1 MNKSFVIALA
11 LILALIKLS
20 NAATSKVIN
29 RLNEP
34 SQRRKL
40 IPISF
45 NDKMC
50 VDFGGWD
57 WLTPFDGD
65 YVYTQIING
74 KPSYQMQTCRNTA
87 TCDLYSTLN
96 YNSGAWE
103 FTGYPDT
110 NIKSRCDDTIQ
121 PESPDQCQSWFGN
134 ISPNMNPCGHT
145 QFPDNGIS
153 SGGSGGSSGGSSGS
167 IGTTLTSADKQNI
180 VDQHNSYRRKVAL
193 GHISGTDGSVY
204 PKAAK
209 MTAIEWDDALARTV
223 QRWLDTCPDISVG
236 TGHTADCD
244 TKRFYCEESGG
255 SNCDNLGCGP
265 SNPFG
270 GDIYANGQ
278 NGGASTGGDIDDAV
292 NDSVKGWY
300 EDRPNH
306 FLQVIHEK
314 STKVGCG
321 YKVCDNLEWSHL
333 FYCNYYGP
341 FITNDPTPLGYT
353 YGETGSQCPNGHN
366 NGLCN

>member
-1 MNKSFVIALA
+1 
-11 LILALIKLS
+11 
-20 NAATSKVIN
+20 
-29 RLNEP
+29 
-34 SQRRKL
+34 
-40 IPISF
+40 
-45 NDKMC
+45 MC

-57 WLTPFDGD
+57 WLTPLDGD
-65 YVYTQIING
+65 YIYSGMINN
-74 KPSYQMQTCRNTA
+74 KPSYTMQTCRNTNNCA
-87 TCDLYSTLN
+87 NGAVIKYDSSWQAWQITKQDTTCQDN
-96 YNSGAWE
+96 
-103 FTGYPDT
+103 P
-110 NIKSRCDDTIQ
+110 Q
-121 PESPDQCQSWFGN
+121 PTSPDQCKSWFGGR
-134 ISPNMNPCGHT
+134 SPNMKPCGNT
-145 QFPDNGIS
+145 QSEDNGIS
-153 SGGSGGSSGGSSGS
+153 SGGGSDGSGGSSGGSSGS
-167 IGTTLTSADKQNI
+167 TRTTLTSADKQKI
-180 VDQHNSYRRKVAL
+180 VDQHNDYRSKVAL
-193 GHISGTDGSVY
+193 GQISAKDGSTY

-209 MTAIEWDDALARTV
+209 MPAIEWDDALARTV

-314 STKVGCG
+314 S
-321 YKVCDNLEWSHL
+321 
-333 FYCNYYGP
+333 
-341 FITNDPTPLGYT
+341 
-353 YGETGSQCPNGHN
+353 
-366 NGLCN
+366 